1 LIKSIISFLIVLFLI
16 KTGYSQQN
24 VTIDASSSKKD
35 FFISEN
41 IKINVKA
48 DIQSGFHIN
57 ANKISD
63 PDLIPTTIEID
74 GGDLKVSKISW
85 PSAQKLKFSFSETEL
100 DVYEGSINV
109 GLNLK
114 ASKNTKPGKY
124 EVKGTF
130 HYQACNDRACF
141 SPKDVP
147 FTVTVTL
154 KEDSVKKADTTKVNN
169 KTKDSTTQ
177 KIDTTQKG
185 NVQDTSKNTTTTLK
199 ENKRDSSQTV
209 ASNNNQNQ
217 IANYVKEKGLF
228 LTFLFV
234 FFIGL
239 TLNLTPCVYPLIPI
253 TISFFGA
260 QAGGTTGEKKTS
272 KGQKILTAIVYVLGM
287 SITYSV
293 LGLVASLTGG
303 LFGSLLQNPI
313 VILIL
318 VLIFVAL
325 ALSMFGVY
333 EIRIP
338 QSIANFSGKNRSGYF
353 GTAVMGLTVG
363 FIAAPCIGPLVL
375 SLLVYVGQIGNPFLG
390 FMMFFILSLGLGFPY
405 IFLAIFSSSINK
417 LPRSG
422 AWMEG
427 VKIIFGLV
435 MLGLALYT
443 AQALIPPKIYDIIF
457 PVFLILAGFYL
468 IVIDR
473 KAANAATY
481 TKIKYTIAIAAIV
494 FGGMHLHFEEKQSL
508 AGKLEW
514 QMLSSQSQIDESVKK
529 AGNKPTMIDFYAD
542 WCAQCKELDKY
553 TYIDQGIVDL
563 SKKFNTI
570 KVDLTKENKEITDRF
585 KILGLPVV
593 AFIGKNGKEIEN
605 LRVTGFLKPDE
616 FKKIMENAASN

>member
-1 LIKSIISFLIVLFLI
+1 MIILFLI
-16 KTGYSQQN
+16 KTGYSQQY
-24 VTIDASSSKKD
+24 VTINASASKKD
-35 FFISEN
+35 FFVSEN
-41 IKINVKA
+41 IKINIKA
-48 DIQSGFHIN
+48 DIQSGYHIN
-57 ANKISD
+57 ANKVSD
-63 PDLIPTTIEID
+63 PDLIPTTMDVES
-74 GGDLKVSKISW
+74 GDLKVSKISW
-85 PSAQKLKFSFSETEL
+85 PNAQKLKFSFSETEL

-114 ASKNTKPGKY
+114 AAKNTKPGKY
-124 EVKGTF
+124 EVSGTF

-141 SPKDVP
+141 APKEIP
-147 FTVTVTL
+147 FTVSITL
-154 KEDSVKKADTTKVNN
+154 KEDSVKTVDTTKI
-169 KTKDSTTQ
+169 KIDSTQ
-177 KIDTTQKG
+177 KKDTTQKG
-185 NVQDTSKNTTTTLK
+185 NVQDTSKQNTTTTLK
-199 ENKRDSSQTV
+199 ENKRDTTQT
-209 ASNNNQNQ
+209 ATTTNNDQNQ

-228 LTFLFV
+228 VTFLFV

-260 QAGGTTGEKKTS
+260 QAGKPGEKVG

-287 SITYSV
+287 SVTYSV
-293 LGLVASLTGG
+293 LGLIASLTGG

-313 VILIL
+313 VVLIL
-318 VLIFVAL
+318 CLIFVAL

-338 QSIANFSGKNRSGYF
+338 QSIANFSGKNRSGF
-353 GTAVMGLTVG
+353 LGTAVMGLTVG

-390 FMMFFILSLGLGFPY
+390 FMMFFVLSLGLGFPY

-443 AQALIPPKIYDIIF
+443 AQTLIPPKIYDIVF

-473 KAANAATY
+473 KAANATTY
-481 TKIKYTIAIAAIV
+481 TRIKSTIAIAAIV
-494 FGGMHLHFEEKQSL
+494 FGGMHLHFGETQT
-508 AGKLEW
+508 AGGKLEW
-514 QMLSSQSQIDESVKK
+514 QMLASQSQIDESVKK
-529 AGNKPTMIDFYAD
+529 ATGKPTMIDFYAD

-553 TYIDQGIVDL
+553 TYVDPNIIDL
-563 SKKFNTI
+563 SKKFNVI
-570 KVDLTKENKEITDRF
+570 KVDLTKENKEITDKF

-593 AFIGKNGKEIEN
+593 AFIKDGKEIEN

-616 FKKIMENAASN
+616 FKKVMENAIAN